1 MYMYLAGWKRS
12 ERRLSFAGL
21 EANKQTETQQFSSLP
36 IIFELILVY
45 RPLISPLL
53 LKRVQVHCPNGRIP
67 VRLYCASVQCDVQC
81 TSIMIQCADEAAH
94 AAGSQCEWGAG
105 VSVPHCHGTWDERP
119 HGLRRCVAC
128 VVVPTR
134 TVRARNVPS
143 VVCED

>member
-36 IIFELILVY
+36 IISINFSIST
-45 RPLISPLL
+45 ISPLL

-94 AAGSQCEWGAG
+94 AAGSASGAQ
-105 VSVPHCHGTWDERP
+105 
-119 HGLRRCVAC
+119 A
-128 VVVPTR
+128 
-134 TVRARNVPS
+134 
-143 VVCED
+143 